1 MKKDYVG
8 ILPKNLLVIIIIVSM
23 VFSSF
28 GMVYA
33 NDTQEEDQL
42 VLSFS
47 FEKPFVNEENNMLSV
62 SLLDLPIIN
71 DVKQPRLPVKP
82 LNILLPYGKAIDSI
96 TVTSESTILLDSDC
110 DVEYGSRLIPVVSS
124 ENKYSDIP
132 SSSTSLESSNQLWT
146 GGSLQYFRGF
156 PIVTIILHPVLY
168 NQLQRA
174 LWFSPTLELT
184 IQLKNDEP
192 SPAFRGTSGDLEIV
206 SEKINNPETVK
217 SYYPYLHTIKE
228 SVDYLII
235 TGEDFATSEVDNS
248 FSDLIQHRIN
258 QGYTSM
264 IATVEEI
271 TKNPLFYVNGSWG
284 DNNDDNPYYT
294 TGILSNLSRFN
305 DTCAQIR
312 NYIRYMHYTHGVNY
326 VLLAGDADTEFASN
340 NIVPVRGLFA
350 NESGLPLIGI
360 SETLAEEED
369 DLPSDIYYACLDGTF
384 NDDMDEHFGES
395 SDRNQ
400 RRGIEEADLEAE
412 VYVGR
417 APVDSIKEMQNFV
430 SKTISYED
438 RTTDDYYSQI
448 LFLGEELGFPGVS
461 NWGGNYKDQVLPYVS
476 DSCYVRTL
484 YDRELSYHWSKEDL
498 IEIFEE
504 DTPHLVNHDGH
515 GYYGYDLR
523 MVNNDVDALENEL
536 PFFVYSHGCMAGG
549 FDNPDGYDCIAEHF
563 TVETPYAAFAV
574 IMNSRYGLGS
584 ENTVDSPSNALD
596 ISFYKALFIEEIHE
610 LGAASIFS
618 KEDNSWQIDVNG
630 IRWVFYETNLFGDP
644 LLSLHLPIENPP
656 DVNLSIAIDHP
667 VPGAFYLNDDLLF
680 SLSFIQLPVMF
691 GTASMTVT
699 ATSDPEG
706 YVFGVEFYL
715 NDQSI
720 YYDSSPPY
728 QCDLPDELQGKQ
740 EIMIKAYGP
749 NQAMESINQTI
760 FVWMR

>member
-1 MKKDYVG
+1 MKKDSVG
-8 ILPKNLLVIIIIVSM
+8 IVSKNLLVIIIFVSM

-28 GMVYA
+28 SMVFA
-33 NDTQEEDQL
+33 TDTMQEDQL
-42 VLSFS
+42 VFSFS
-47 FEKPFVNEENNMLSV
+47 FENPSMNKENNELSV
-62 SLLDLPIIN
+62 SLEDLPITN
-71 DVKQPRLPVKP
+71 NVGKPRLPLKP
-82 LNILLPYGKAIDSI
+82 LKILLPYGTTVDSI
-96 TVTSESTILLDSDC
+96 TVTSKSTVLLEPDC
-110 DVEYGSRLIPVVSS
+110 DIEYGSRLIPVVTSKN
-124 ENKYSDIP
+124 EYTDEF
-132 SSSTSLESSNQLWT
+132 SSSLSSDGSNQLWS

-156 PIVTIILHPVLY
+156 PIVTIVLRPVTY
-168 NQLQRA
+168 DQLQRL

-184 IQLKNDEP
+184 IQLTTDEP
-192 SPAFRGTSGDLEIV
+192 YLAFRGTSKDIEIV
-206 SEKINNPETVK
+206 SKKIDNPEALE
-217 SYYPYLHTIKE
+217 SYDPYLQTIEE

-235 TGEDFATSEVDNS
+235 TGEDFATAEVENS
-248 FSDLIQHRIN
+248 FSDLIQHRID
-258 QGYTSM
+258 QGYSSV

-271 TKNPLFYVNGSWG
+271 TTNPLFYVNGSWG

-312 NYIRYMHYTHGVNY
+312 NYIRYMHYTHGVSF

-350 NESGLPLIGI
+350 NESGLPLIGT
-360 SETLAEEED
+360 SEIFAEEEAD
-369 DLPSDIYYACLDGTF
+369 IPSDVYYACLDGTF

-395 SDRNQ
+395 FDRNK
-400 RRGIEEADLEAE
+400 RRGVEEADLEAE

-417 APVDSIKEMQNFV
+417 APVDSITEMQNFV
-430 SKTISYED
+430 SKTISYEE
-438 RTTDDYYSQI
+438 RTTADYYSQI

-476 DSCYVRTL
+476 ESCYVRTL
-484 YDRELSYHWSKEDL
+484 YDRELTYHWSKEDL
-498 IEIFEE
+498 MEILEE

-523 MVNNDVDALENEL
+523 MVNNDVDNLENEL

-596 ISFYKALFIEEIHE
+596 ISFYKALFHEEIHE

-630 IRWVFYETNLFGDP
+630 IRWVYYETNLLGDP
-644 LLSLHLPIENPP
+644 LLTLHLPIENPP
-656 DVNLSIAIDHP
+656 DVNLTLAIDHP
-667 VPGAFYLNDDLLF
+667 VPGGFYLNDDLLL
-680 SLSFIQLPVMF
+680 SLPFIQLPVMF
-691 GTASMTVT
+691 GSASIT
-699 ATSDPEG
+699 ATAASDPEG

-720 YYDSSPPY
+720 CYDSSQPY
-728 QCDLPDELQGKQ
+728 QCNLPDELQGKQ
-740 EIMIKAYGP
+740 DLMVKAYGP
-749 NQAMESINQTI
+749 NQEIVSVNQTI